1 MGGSGDFVT
10 SFEAAEI
17 APHVGR
23 RRQRRRR
30 RRRNEIDQK
39 DRIRTLVSPH
49 VWAFKR
55 ILHEFLPTR
64 IIVYNGHLI
73 TAILE
78 TLDFLE
84 IF

>member
-17 APHVGR
+17 TPHVG
-23 RRQRRRR
+23 R

-39 DRIRTLVSPH
+39 DCIRTLVSPH

-55 ILHEFLPTR
+55 ILHEFLPIRQACELFTS
-64 IIVYNGHLI
+64 
-73 TAILE
+73 TAQRG
-78 TLDFLE
+78 
-84 IF
+84 